1 MATFVNDLTVHGR
14 PPAVPDPGIERIGA
28 RA

>member
-14 PPAVPDPGIERIGA
+14 RPAVPDPGIERVGA
-28 RA
+28 SA